1 MNLAFSTNNVKW
13 NIFKLNV
20 EINGAYVVSTW
31 HPFGWKM
38 AQLNAK
44 VNELHQFSIFTHWQ
58 CWTMRNIIY
67 LKQYT
72 KTPVRWYMSLT
83 FHNKQIKQI
92 IKEKKK
98 NDNLNT
104 ITTYVCI
111 DTWYM
116 LIFDENI
123 YVLFVNVHMCV
134 YRFMCLSL

>member
-1 MNLAFSTNNVKW
+1 
-13 NIFKLNV
+13 
-20 EINGAYVVSTW
+20 
-31 HPFGWKM
+31 
-38 AQLNAK
+38 
-44 VNELHQFSIFTHWQ
+44 
-58 CWTMRNIIY
+58 
-67 LKQYT
+67 
-72 KTPVRWYMSLT
+72 MSLT